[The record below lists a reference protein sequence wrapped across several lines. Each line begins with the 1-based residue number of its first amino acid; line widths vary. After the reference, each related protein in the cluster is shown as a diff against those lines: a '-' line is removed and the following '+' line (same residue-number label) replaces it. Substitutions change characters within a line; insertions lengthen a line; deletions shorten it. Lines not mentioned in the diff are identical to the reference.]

1 MFSGEAGCAST
12 TVARPAPAGRVGDA
26 IPPPPP
32 ITHPNRVRPL
42 SLSPLLSL
50 SSPLFP
56 HNSQSWRR
64 PKGIDSRVRR
74 KFKGSGV
81 IMANIGYG
89 SNKKTRHTLP
99 SGFKKFVIHNPAELD
114 ILLMHNRT
122 YAAEV
127 AHGVGARKRA
137 LIVARAKEL
146 NVNLT
151 NGAAKVRSQEDA

>member
-1 MFSGEAGCAST
+1 M
-12 TVARPAPAGRVGDA
+12 
-26 IPPPPP
+26 
-32 ITHPNRVRPL
+32 
-42 SLSPLLSL
+42 
-50 SSPLFP
+50 
-56 HNSQSWRR
+56 
-64 PKGIDSRVRR
+64 
-74 KFKGSGV
+74 
-81 IMANIGYG
+81 
-89 SNKKTRHTLP
+89 
-99 SGFKKFVIHNPAELD
+99 IHNPAELE

>member
-1 MFSGEAGCAST
+1 
-12 TVARPAPAGRVGDA
+12 
-26 IPPPPP
+26 
-32 ITHPNRVRPL
+32 
-42 SLSPLLSL
+42 
-50 SSPLFP
+50 
-56 HNSQSWRR
+56 
-64 PKGIDSRVRR
+64 
-74 KFKGSGV
+74 
-81 IMANIGYG
+81 MANIGYG

-99 SGFKKFVIHNPAELD
+99 SGAFFFWEGDFSPRGARGTLPAPHLSPPSHFSLSSLFLSLPSLSPGFKKFVIHNPAELE